1 MKDSNQ
7 KSANFEN
14 MKSFNLGEVYIT
26 NGISE
31 AIHSE
36 PKFGVFVQFFLD
48 RHKQCDWGDMAEEDL
63 LANDDA
69 LENEGRLFSSYMLVD
84 ELKAVTSEEKIWI
97 ITEWDRSSTTILFPS
112 EY

>member
-1 MKDSNQ
+1 MKNSSND
-7 KSANFEN
+7 KN
-14 MKSFNLGEVYIT
+14 MKNFNLGEVYISD
-26 NGISE
+26 GISTT
-31 AIHSE
+31 IHSE
-36 PKFGVFVQFFLD
+36 PKFGVHVQFFLD

-84 ELKAVTSEEKIWI
+84 ELKEVSGESKVWI
-97 ITEWDRSSTTILFPS
+97 ITEWDRNYTTILFPS